1 MTLLDHSQWAT
12 LFPERPAGTPE
23 EISAR
28 LGELRFTQSADARL
42 HFHMLAPAGWRW
54 RPNEEAGNPEGL
66 LASLVSD
73 AAATAEIAVFVDD
86 VAREV
91 NPADWTLHR
100 LEREGCSLWARRQAP
115 TPIGT
120 MADLLT
126 RREAPGGAVIARTNM
141 AKDGERIFT
150 ITCRAREDEYPRWAG
165 DFSAVLATF
174 RLSSPEGAPLAEEL
188 ASYGYLYPAA
198 VGFSYPASWKVA
210 HESLGQTT
218 CDVRLDS
225 VAGEPSAGSILF
237 SARTGVRPRKLAA
250 DCFSALEAGGAHFEA
265 RTDLEPSP
273 PPERFGEAWTMTAI
287 GTRDGRDIEAR
298 ALVLVSP
305 EATLLLGSCGP
316 TRGASAFDWMVVER
330 AFEMVRHT
338 VYAV

>member
-1 MTLLDHSQWAT
+1 VTLLDHSQWAT

-42 HFHMLAPAGWRW
+42 HFRMLAPAGWRW

-73 AAATAEIAVFVDD
+73 VAATAEIAVFVDD

-91 NPADWTLHR
+91 SPADWTLHR

-141 AKDGERIFT
+141 AKDGKRIFT

-188 ASYGYLYPAA
+188 ASYCYLYPAV
-198 VGFSYPASWKVA
+198 VGFSYPASWTVA

-225 VAGEPSAGSILF
+225 MAGDPAAGSILL

-250 DCFSALEAGGAHFEA
+250 DGFSALEAGGARFEA
-265 RTDLEPSP
+265 RTDLEPCP
-273 PPERFGEAWTMTAI
+273 PPERFGEAWTMTAT

-298 ALVLVSP
+298 AFVLVSP

-316 TRGASAFDWMVVER
+316 TRAASAFDWMVVER